1 MTVPVVIDVYFIMDI
16 FMYVCNFE
24 YVSTIYKKVKLLK
37 LELEKVYEI
46 ISLQLAMVNCKETN
60 RFIF

>member
-24 YVSTIYKKVKLLK
+24 YISAIYKKVKLLK
-37 LELEKVYEI
+37 LVILELKKVYEI
-46 ISLQLAMVNCKETN
+46 ISLHPP
-60 RFIF
+60 IS

>member
-24 YVSTIYKKVKLLK
+24 YISAIYKKVKLLK
-37 LELEKVYEI
+37 LVIVLELEKVYEI
-46 ISLQLAMVNCKETN
+46 IS
-60 RFIF
+60 FHP